1 MQKHILSFDERLE
14 DAIISTDFL
23 HITLCMF
30 RLNGQSDCDKAR
42 EVLQSLSQ
50 ILNCMLSQ
58 NAEPL
63 ILREVENFRNLVLY
77 VNVLHHTP
85 FLKFNEIAMLKLKDA
100 GIHLCGNY
108 DVYHPH
114 MTIMKLSRPLCK
126 RLNID
131 GFNTMYYEQFSDHY
145 FGEQKIFDLK
155 ICECGPD
162 KSNDKFYIQL
172 SSVENSLYYISDIL
186 PSIILENIQR
196 LTEAKEFLPEDCE
209 EVIQSLQS
217 DDVPLFEQNIQ
228 KLLSDLKWL
237 PVKEDF
243 HIVFVLRGLPGS
255 GKSFI
260 INQVLENIE
269 YVKEAS
275 GANRGSWKNLF
286 KVCSADEYFNSKS
299 GDFEFKG
306 EEIASAHQYCRDQ
319 FINAI
324 QNDTNFIFVDNTHS
338 MKWEYEIYE
347 RIGLLSGYKVIILE
361 ILCENESMQQKYLH
375 RCKHNL
381 KPAIHKMIYDRWQDD
396 LRAVPLN
403 TDINSS
409 LSLDDLIRLNNDFS
423 ETLDSKS
430 ILYAALFLDET
441 SINKL
446 LTMYPAAHEKIFSDH
461 VTLIYKPKPKDLKG
475 LPIGKHHKVMVSSY
489 YEDKLT
495 QIVAAQEK
503 KGNKI
508 CELDSLHVTISTA
521 KNASPADS
529 LKRLQTKDSCAWQ
542 IPRSIL
548 YLTGIVGVQVAITK
562 HFSRKCIDP
571 ITLNELVLRSSATKG
586 NFLTCSNH
594 VSNYEDQSPLNVFLR
609 LCFSSR

>member
-14 DAIISTDFL
+14 DAIISTDYL

-30 RLNGQSDCDKAR
+30 RLNGQSDCDKAI

-50 ILNCMLSQ
+50 ILNCMLSL
-58 NAEPL
+58 NTEPL
-63 ILREVENFRNLVLY
+63 ILREVEHFRNLVLY

-126 RLNID
+126 RLNIN
-131 GFNTMYYEQFSDHY
+131 GLNTMYYEKFSDHY

-162 KSNDKFYIQL
+162 KSSDKFYIQL
-172 SSVENSLYYISDIL
+172 GSIENSLYYISDIL
-186 PSIILENIQR
+186 PSIVLENIQR
-196 LTEAKEFLPEDCE
+196 LTEAQEFPPEDCE
-209 EVIQSLQS
+209 EVMQSLQS
-217 DDVPLFEQNIQ
+217 DDVSLFEQNIQ
-228 KLLSDLKWL
+228 KLLYDLKCL

-243 HIVFVLRGLPGS
+243 HFVFILRGLPGS

-260 INQVLENIE
+260 INQVLENTEHI
-269 YVKEAS
+269 KDAS
-275 GANRGSWKNLF
+275 GTNWENRKNF
-286 KVCSADEYFNSKS
+286 VKVCSADEYFNSKS
-299 GDFEFKG
+299 GEFEFKG
-306 EEIASAHQYCRDQ
+306 EEIASAHQHCRDQ
-319 FINAI
+319 FISGI
-324 QNDTNFIFVDNTHS
+324 QNDANFIFVDNTHS

-347 RIGLLSGYKVIILE
+347 RLGLLSGYQVIILE

-396 LRAVPLN
+396 LRAVPLKA
-403 TDINSS
+403 DINSS
-409 LSLDDLIRLNNDFS
+409 LSLEDLIRLNNDFR
-423 ETLDSKS
+423 ETLDSES
-430 ILYAALFLDET
+430 MLYAALFLDET
-441 SINKL
+441 SKGKL
-446 LTMYPAAHEKIFSDH
+446 LTLYPAAHEKVFSDH
-461 VTLIYKPKPKDLKG
+461 VTLIYKPKVEDIEG

-489 YEDKLT
+489 YEDNLT
-495 QIVAAQEK
+495 QIVAVQEK
-503 KGNKI
+503 KGNRI
-508 CELDSLHVTISTA
+508 CKLDSLHVTVSTA
-521 KNASPADS
+521 KNASPAGS
-529 LKRLQTKDSCAWQ
+529 LKRLQTKGSCTWQ

-548 YLTGIVGVQVAITK
+548 YLTGIVGVQIVITK

-571 ITLNELVLRSSATKG
+571 VTLNELVLRNSTNKG
-586 NFLTCSNH
+586 NFLAYN
-594 VSNYEDQSPLNVFLR
+594 NYVTN
-609 LCFSSR
+609 